1 MSQNKETLLYQ
12 KTMPATAE
20 NQLTLMLESM
30 IHDLR
35 ATGSFTVEHTGVYDR
50 AAAITHEDSF
60 VSLALFKGSKGVLS

>member
-1 MSQNKETLLYQ
+1 MSQTNDTLLYY

-30 IHDLR
+30 LHDLR
-35 ATGSFTVEHTGVYDR
+35 STGSFTLEHSGVYDR

-60 VSLALFKGSKGVLS
+60 VSIALFKGSKGVLS